1 MAEGGMAWQM
11 LWCGIQEIIEAIQ
24 GIVGETRG
32 CSINKVRPPWGTV
45 TTGYMLGLQ
54 MPESG
59 RLRLTQ
65 SDQRHRTVR
74 GVAPSP
80 HSLPCPHLVTL
91 FSIVM
96 DS

>member
-1 MAEGGMAWQM
+1 MIDASKTNIKKTCAAKYVSVLLRYPM
-11 LWCGIQEIIEAIQ
+11 LGII
-24 GIVGETRG
+24 
-32 CSINKVRPPWGTV
+32 PTV
-45 TTGYMLGLQ
+45 TMGYVLGLQ

-59 RLRLTQ
+59 CLRLTQ

-80 HSLPCPHLVTL
+80 HSLPRPHLVTL
-91 FSIVM
+91 FSVVM